1 MLDFLNTVSGYVW
14 GWPLMILLV
23 GTGLWLTFSL
33 RALQFSHLIHAFT
46 LIVRKTPDRKAQGD
60 ISNFEALM
68 VALSATVGTGNIAGV
83 ATAIYIGGPGA
94 LFWMWMTGLVGMAT
108 KYAEAVLAVKY
119 RVQNENGTFSGG
131 PMYYISRGLGWKWLA
146 TLFAFFAAIAT
157 FGIGS
162 MVQSNSVADALN
174 HSFSIAP
181 GITGIVLM
189 GLTAAEAKTMLADP
203 LMILVN
209 HTNKMPENY
218 TFETAECG
226 SKTAVNKTLQTVACN
241 AFLELQK
248 AAAAENVTV
257 WMQSGYRSVSY
268 QTNLYEKKTNYYK
281 QQGYDD
287 AKAKEMAAAIVNPP
301 GYSEHNCG
309 LAADLNSPEHTGLDE
324 GFENTAAFRWLCQ
337 HAGEYGFILRYPKGA
352 EEKTEITYEPWHWRY
367 VGVENAAKINASG
380 LCFED
385 YIAALQQIAG

>member
-1 MLDFLNTVSGYVW
+1 MNQQQPIHRRRLTRAEIRRRRRNRAIRRIAGLTLVVCVAVGGVSFL
-14 GWPLMILLV
+14 L
-23 GTGLWLTFSL
+23 
-33 RALQFSHLIHAFT
+33 SH
-46 LIVRKTPDRKAQGD
+46 RKAP
-60 ISNFEALM
+60 
-68 VALSATVGTGNIAGV
+68 VPT
-83 ATAIYIGGPGA
+83 
-94 LFWMWMTGLVGMAT
+94 
-108 KYAEAVLAVKY
+108 
-119 RVQNENGTFSGG
+119 
-131 PMYYISRGLGWKWLA
+131 
-146 TLFAFFAAIAT
+146 
-157 FGIGS
+157 
-162 MVQSNSVADALN
+162 ADAAGSAANSAASSLP
-174 HSFSIAP
+174 SAAP
-181 GITGIVLM
+181 SSKAESSAESGAAAESVESRDNLL
-189 GLTAAEAKTMLADP
+189 GLTAAEAKAMLADP

-209 HTNKMPENY
+209 HTNQMPENY

-268 QTNLYEKKTNYYK
+268 QTNLYEKKTNDYK

>member
-1 MLDFLNTVSGYVW
+1 MNQQQPIHRRRLTRAEIRRRRRNRAIRRIAGLTLVVCVAVGGVSFLLS
-14 GWPLMILLV
+14 
-23 GTGLWLTFSL
+23 
-33 RALQFSHLIHAFT
+33 R
-46 LIVRKTPDRKAQGD
+46 RKAP
-60 ISNFEALM
+60 
-68 VALSATVGTGNIAGV
+68 VPT
-83 ATAIYIGGPGA
+83 
-94 LFWMWMTGLVGMAT
+94 
-108 KYAEAVLAVKY
+108 
-119 RVQNENGTFSGG
+119 
-131 PMYYISRGLGWKWLA
+131 
-146 TLFAFFAAIAT
+146 
-157 FGIGS
+157 
-162 MVQSNSVADALN
+162 ADAAGSAANSAASSLP
-174 HSFSIAP
+174 SAAP
-181 GITGIVLM
+181 SSKAESSAESVESRDNLL
-189 GLTAAEAKTMLADP
+189 GLTAAEAQTMLADP

>member
-1 MLDFLNTVSGYVW
+1 MNQQQPIHRRRLTRAEIRRRRRNRAIRRIAGLTLVVCVAVGGVSFLLS
-14 GWPLMILLV
+14 
-23 GTGLWLTFSL
+23 
-33 RALQFSHLIHAFT
+33 R
-46 LIVRKTPDRKAQGD
+46 RKAP
-60 ISNFEALM
+60 
-68 VALSATVGTGNIAGV
+68 VPT
-83 ATAIYIGGPGA
+83 
-94 LFWMWMTGLVGMAT
+94 
-108 KYAEAVLAVKY
+108 
-119 RVQNENGTFSGG
+119 
-131 PMYYISRGLGWKWLA
+131 
-146 TLFAFFAAIAT
+146 
-157 FGIGS
+157 
-162 MVQSNSVADALN
+162 ADAAGSAANSAASSLP
-174 HSFSIAP
+174 SAAP
-181 GITGIVLM
+181 SSKAESSAVSVESRDNLL
-189 GLTAAEAKTMLADP
+189 GLTAAEAKAMLADP

-209 HTNKMPENY
+209 HTNQMPENY

-268 QTNLYEKKTNYYK
+268 QTSLYEKKTNYYK

>member
-1 MLDFLNTVSGYVW
+1 MNQQQPIHRRRLTRAEIRRRRRNRAIRRIAGLTLVVCVAVGGVSFL
-14 GWPLMILLV
+14 L
-23 GTGLWLTFSL
+23 
-33 RALQFSHLIHAFT
+33 SH
-46 LIVRKTPDRKAQGD
+46 RKAP
-60 ISNFEALM
+60 
-68 VALSATVGTGNIAGV
+68 VPT
-83 ATAIYIGGPGA
+83 
-94 LFWMWMTGLVGMAT
+94 
-108 KYAEAVLAVKY
+108 
-119 RVQNENGTFSGG
+119 
-131 PMYYISRGLGWKWLA
+131 
-146 TLFAFFAAIAT
+146 
-157 FGIGS
+157 
-162 MVQSNSVADALN
+162 ADAAGSAANSAASSLP
-174 HSFSIAP
+174 SAAP
-181 GITGIVLM
+181 SSYVESSKVESSTGSEAASESVESRDNLL
-189 GLTAAEAKTMLADP
+189 GLTAAEAKAMLADP

-209 HTNKMPENY
+209 HTNQMPENY

-309 LAADLNSPEHTGLDE
+309 LAADLNSPEHTGLDD

>member
-1 MLDFLNTVSGYVW
+1 MNQQQPIHRRRLTRAEIRRRRRNRAIRRIAGLTLVVCVAVGGVSFLLS
-14 GWPLMILLV
+14 
-23 GTGLWLTFSL
+23 
-33 RALQFSHLIHAFT
+33 R
-46 LIVRKTPDRKAQGD
+46 RKAP
-60 ISNFEALM
+60 
-68 VALSATVGTGNIAGV
+68 VPT
-83 ATAIYIGGPGA
+83 
-94 LFWMWMTGLVGMAT
+94 
-108 KYAEAVLAVKY
+108 
-119 RVQNENGTFSGG
+119 
-131 PMYYISRGLGWKWLA
+131 
-146 TLFAFFAAIAT
+146 
-157 FGIGS
+157 
-162 MVQSNSVADALN
+162 ADAAGSAANSAASSLP
-174 HSFSIAP
+174 SAAP
-181 GITGIVLM
+181 SSKVESSKVESSTGSEAASESVESRDNLL
-189 GLTAAEAKTMLADP
+189 GLTAAEAQAMLADP

-268 QTNLYEKKTNYYK
+268 QTSLYEKKTNYYK

-287 AKAKEMAAAIVNPP
+287 AKAKEMAAAVVNPP